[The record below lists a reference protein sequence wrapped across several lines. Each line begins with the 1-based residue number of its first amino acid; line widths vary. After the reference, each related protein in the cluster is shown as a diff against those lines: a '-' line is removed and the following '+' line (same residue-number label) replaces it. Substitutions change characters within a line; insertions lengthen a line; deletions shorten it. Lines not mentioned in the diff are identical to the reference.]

1 VLWTGRDVVI
11 IDFEGEPG
19 RPLSERRHKRSP
31 LRDVAGMLRSF
42 HYAAFAALMGTP
54 AGVLVRPEDVPT
66 LEPWARS
73 WYTWVSAAFLS
84 AYLEAAQGSALLP
97 SDPLQLATLL
107 DALLLQKALYEV
119 SYELNSRPDWVSIPL
134 RGVLELVGEDAGRT
148 SA

>member
-1 VLWTGRDVVI
+1 
-11 IDFEGEPG
+11 
-19 RPLSERRHKRSP
+19 
-31 LRDVAGMLRSF
+31 
-42 HYAAFAALMGTP
+42 
-54 AGVLVRPEDVPT
+54 VPT